1 MARKKLVT
9 LLGIASVVLL
19 AIHLAWG
26 AALFAGLATWSP
38 AIARTGR
45 ILVTC
50 FALHVVLAL
59 WGVFRDWKRTRGQ
72 VSYARLALANT
83 AQIASGILVVA
94 LSGVHGYLGSIY
106 FKVSSPA
113 VVAGYLVTNVLL
125 FFACCVHVSVAGP
138 HVLVSL
144 GLVASEKAY
153 RRAQVAFV
161 VASVAVFG
169 LAAASNVL
177 LAVVGVSS

>member
-113 VVAGYLVTNVLL
+113 VVAGYLVSNALL
-125 FFACCVHVSVAGP
+125 LAACCVHLSLGGP
-138 HVLVSL
+138 HALVSL
-144 GLVASEKAY
+144 GLVASDRSY
-153 RRAQVAFV
+153 RRARVAFA
-161 VASVAVFG
+161 VASVAVFS
-169 LAAASNVL
+169 LAIVSNVVLAVMGAAS
-177 LAVVGVSS
+177 